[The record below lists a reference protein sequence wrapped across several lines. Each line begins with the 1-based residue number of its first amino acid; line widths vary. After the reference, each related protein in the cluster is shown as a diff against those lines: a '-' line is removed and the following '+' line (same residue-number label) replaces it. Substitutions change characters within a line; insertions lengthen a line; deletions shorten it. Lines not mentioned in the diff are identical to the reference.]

1 MPPSES
7 LVPESERWIHEPEAA
22 SRLDH
27 ALAAMNQ
34 PPKEVNLDEL
44 EEQLHK
50 LT

>member
-1 MPPSES
+1 MTLSEN
-7 LVPESERWIHEPEAA
+7 LIPESEQWLHEPQVA
-22 SRLDH
+22 SRLDR

-44 EEQLHK
+44 EEHLRK

>member
-1 MPPSES
+1 MSPSEY
-7 LVPESERWIHEPEAA
+7 LIPASERWIHEPEAA
-22 SRLDH
+22 SGLDH

-44 EEQLHK
+44 EEQLLK